1 MKKFTYFLLSLS
13 AAIIFFSC
21 SSVDSK
27 DPKSV
32 VKAFYESLAKQDI
45 EGASKYASTES
56 KQTLDMMKKAFE
68 AAKQMPGVQDSL
80 EKNDPTAEF
89 KNVVFGETKIEGD
102 KATVEV
108 SSTKFPEQ
116 GKVKM
121 PLVKQ
126 NGEWKVDFS
135 MATLMSMGKDAMKA
149 EGTSTD
155 SIKHEMDAAIENM
168 NMDSLSTQLQN
179 SLDSLK

>member
-1 MKKFTYFLLSLS
+1 MKKITYFLLSL
-13 AAIIFFSC
+13 AATVIFFSC
-21 SSVDSK
+21 SSVNNK

-32 VKAFYESLAKQDI
+32 VQAFYESLAKQDI
-45 EGASKYASTES
+45 ESATKYASAES

-68 AAKQMPGVQDSL
+68 AAKQMPGVKDSL
-80 EKNDPTAEF
+80 EKNAAEF

-116 GKVKM
+116 GKIKM

-135 MATLMSMGKDAMKA
+135 MATLMNMGKDAMKA
-149 EGTSTD
+149 EGANTD
-155 SIKHEMDAAIENM
+155 SIKHDVDAAIENI
-168 NMDSLSTQLQN
+168 NMDSLSNKLKK